1 MVADE
6 PFVLPVRVPTKEE
19 WVPDAKIHRCQVC
32 KEERFNMVN
41 ALINMN
47 LMSYFC

>member
-6 PFVLPVRVPTKEE
+6 PFVLPVCVPTKEE

-32 KEERFNMVN
+32 KEEHFNMVEIFLIN
-41 ALINMN
+41 SALI
-47 LMSYFC
+47 L

>member
-6 PFVLPVRVPTKEE
+6 PFVLPVCVPTKDE

-32 KEERFNMVN
+32 KEEHFNMVQDFF
-41 ALINMN
+41 LSST
-47 LMSYFC
+47 LMS